1 MKVKQAAN
9 VLDILEFFARE
20 RRAVSLAQ
28 LSGHFGWPRSS
39 TFNLISTL
47 VERGF
52 LYEPKPR
59 GGFYPT
65 PRWLALAQE
74 IAEAEPLPEAAL
86 SLLRDLAAE
95 TGETVWI
102 AAHSGQHAVLMSVI
116 QSAQGVRYTA
126 EPGRRV
132 PLHGTASGQAIMSQ
146 MSSAQVAGI
155 LRRAVFERF
164 GPGTPM
170 SVEEVEES
178 IRSSLERGWFQSAS
192 AFSQDLGGV
201 SLPLVLGGRVFSV
214 TVAGPLFRIESRFEE
229 IAHKMHKAIAR
240 NFGDGYFA
248 REIPNLH
255 RSAG

>member
-1 MKVKQAAN
+1 MQVKQAAN
-9 VLDILEFFARE
+9 VLDMLEYFARE
-20 RRAVSLAQ
+20 QRAASLAD
-28 LSGHFGWPRSS
+28 LSRHFGWPRSS

-65 PRWLALAQE
+65 PRWLALSQQ
-74 IAEAEPLPEAAL
+74 IAEAEPLPEAARAL
-86 SLLRDLAAE
+86 MRDLASV
-95 TGETVWI
+95 TGETIWI
-102 AAHSGQHAVLMSVI
+102 AAHSGQHAVLLSVI
-116 QSAQGVRYTA
+116 QSEQAVRYTA

-132 PLHGTASGQAIMSQ
+132 PLHGTASGQSIMSQ
-146 MSSAQVAGI
+146 MSEAQVAGI

-178 IRSSLERGWFQSAS
+178 IRVSLARGWFSSAS

-201 SLPLVLGGRVFSV
+201 SLPLVLGRRVFSV
-214 TVAGPLFRIESRFEE
+214 TVAGPLFRVQERTPD
-229 IAHKMHKAIAR
+229 IAR
-240 NFGDGYFA
+240 EMHRAVARHFGADYMA

-255 RSAG
+255 RLSD